1 MTMQFLFLKHAIRP
15 YKKILNLE
23 IKEFVKKILNL
34 CPKMKENSER
44 IGIDS

>member
-1 MTMQFLFLKHAIRP
+1 MQFLFLKHAIRP

-23 IKEFVKKILNL
+23 IKEFVKKILNR
-34 CPKMKENSER
+34 PKMKENSER